1 MYKIVEGE
9 VLDACFGLLV
19 LLGVVLV
26 MLYLGIPVW
35 LIFVFSAFLLSFLVG
50 GLPNVYEVFV
60 NTLGDSNTWDLVVI
74 MYLIAV
80 FVYLYR
86 VSGAIKDLGRELM
99 LVIGRPR
106 LVSVLV
112 PAILGLLPVPGGA
125 LMSAPIVDE
134 VGEYLGIDR
143 VKKLF
148 VNVWFRHVIFVVY
161 PLSSV
166 LVLTSILTGTSVWS
180 LIEMQLPVMLIMII
194 VGYVIGL
201 TRLQRQP
208 ISWKTLRG
216 GNRVVLLK
224 LFSPIIASI
233 TIALI
238 LSPFIDYRYNLPLNR
253 LSMIIGIATGITILY
268 IQTSSTPK
276 TLLRIISSRETIE
289 LAMIGFSAML
299 LRKTL
304 MGLDL
309 GCFVSISQHTNPLI
323 LVVLVPAIFSFV
335 TGVNTTSIA
344 LSVPIIARIID
355 LTPPIASLLFV
366 SAYISYIASPLH
378 LCLIYSAKYYGV
390 NITKSY
396 KYLAPATITS
406 LLLSTALYILL
417 HLG

>member
-1 MYKIVEGE
+1 M
-9 VLDACFGLLV
+9 L
-19 LLGVVLV
+19 VLV
-26 MLYLGIPVW
+26 MLYLKLPVW
-35 LIFVFSAFLLSFLVG
+35 LIFVFSALLLSLVIG
-50 GLPNVYEVFV
+50 GLSNVYSVFT
-60 NTLGDSNTWDLVVI
+60 NTLSDSNTWDLVVI

-86 VSGAIKDLGRELM
+86 VSGAIKGLGRELM

-106 LVSVLV
+106 LVSMLV

-143 VKKLF
+143 VKRLF

-180 LIEMQLPVMLIMII
+180 LVEMQLPVMLIMII

-208 ISWKTLRG
+208 INRKISRG
-216 GNRVVLLK
+216 GNKVVLLR

-233 TIALI
+233 TIALF
-238 LSPFIDYRYNLPLNR
+238 LSPFIDYKYHLPLNR
-253 LSMIIGIATGITILY
+253 LSMIIGVATGITLLY

-276 TLLRIISSRETIE
+276 TLLRILSSKETIE

-309 GCFVSISQHTNPLI
+309 GCFVSISQHINPLV
-323 LVVLVPAIFSFV
+323 LVVLIPAMFSFV

-366 SAYISYIASPLH
+366 SAYISYIVSPLH
-378 LCLIYSAKYYGV
+378 LCLIYSAKYYEV
-390 NITKSY
+390 SVTKSY
-396 KYLAPATITS
+396 KYLVPATVSS
-406 LLLSTALYILL
+406 LILSIILYIFLNIPEYL
-417 HLG
+417 IQ